1 MVAFGAMNSSPQARS
16 FTAML
21 VLWGVLMET
30 EMYLNVKTDSL
41 AVRSNVEKV
50 CPFLFVLHKGRLLKS
65 KTVLF

>member
-16 FTAML
+16 FTAM

-30 EMYLNVKTDSL
+30 EMYLAVKTDSL
-41 AVRSNVEKV
+41 AVRSAVEKV
-50 CPFLFVLHKGRLLKS
+50 CPFLFVLHKGRLLQS